1 MKTRIPLLLLAVL
14 SLTGC
19 DFFRPEPVALSI
31 LGYNYTGRYIHTFS
45 VNGQWG
51 GNLYEE
57 SAGGSIVCCLSFRP
71 DSKLPFDVEVEWT
84 FGREEDDKG
93 NITRPQEHRKATAT
107 VTGPLPKNKPSNF
120 EVHFMPDG
128 SVQAYVTHFMSF
140 PFLLP
145 DGKPNPNI
153 RVVPPGDVVLP
164 SKLPPQ

>member
-51 GNLYEE
+51 GNLYEDN
-57 SAGGSIVCCLSFRP
+57 GGGGGGNVCCLSFRP

-93 NITRPQEHRKATAT
+93 NITRPQEHRKATVT

-128 SVQAYVTHFMSF
+128 SVRAYITYFPSDSF
-140 PFLLP
+140 VLP
-145 DGKPNPNI
+145 DGKENPNI
-153 RVVPPGDVVLP
+153 RVAPPGDIVLP
-164 SKLPPQ
+164 PK